1 MLYYV
6 ASAFALVHAVNI
18 LQGRRIF
25 DNLKKSIAY
34 TLASNIPELLPFL
47 MYIVVGCPL
56 FLGTIAILC
65 IDLGTDIVPAV
76 AFAYE
81 EAETD
86 IMQRMPRD
94 PHRDRLVTIK

>member
-1 MLYYV
+1 MLHYV
-6 ASAFALVHAVNI
+6 ASAFSEFML
-18 LQGRRIF
+18 LTFLLGRRIF

-34 TLASNIPELLPFL
+34 TLASNVPELVPFL
-47 MYIVVGCPL
+47 IYITVGCPL

-86 IMQRMPRD
+86 IMQRKPRH
-94 PHRDRLVTIK
+94 PIRDRLVTVK